1 MPKLTIEQ
9 PHALP
14 HGEVRQR
21 LSTLEDRLATK
32 YGIEAKWVS
41 DTHAEIKRTGAS
53 GSIRCAPDRVVVE
66 IDLSFAL
73 SPVKSKVETRVREE
87 LARALA
93 GSSDKT
99 A

>member
-14 HGEVRQR
+14 HPEVRQR
-21 LSTLEDRLATK
+21 LSTLEERLATK

-41 DTHAEIKRTGAS
+41 DTHAEIKRTGAT
-53 GSIRCAPDRVVVE
+53 GFIRCTSDRVVVE

-73 SPVKSKVETRVREE
+73 SPVKSKVESRVREE
-87 LARALA
+87 LARAL
-93 GSSDKT
+93 GDSPDKT